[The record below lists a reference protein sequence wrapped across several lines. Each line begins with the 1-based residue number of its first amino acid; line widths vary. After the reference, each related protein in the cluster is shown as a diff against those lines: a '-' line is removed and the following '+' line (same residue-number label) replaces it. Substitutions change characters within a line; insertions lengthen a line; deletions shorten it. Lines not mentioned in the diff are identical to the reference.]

1 MLKCLPQK
9 IIIALA
15 IILAN
20 FSIEAQVK
28 TPQSSPK
35 ATIQQSVGLTDVEIE
50 YSRPSARGRA
60 VFGNLIPFGKVWR
73 TGANENT
80 TISFSDDVV
89 IDGKTL
95 KKGKY
100 SLYTV
105 PKIESWE
112 IIFYKTTD
120 NWGNPEEW
128 KEENVALRA
137 TVKPETLNKSVDTF
151 TIGIS
156 GLDNN
161 FAFLEISWKNSYVAL
176 KFEVPTQ
183 KKATANIERALSG
196 PASADYFAAA
206 QFLFQSNGDNV
217 KALEYINKSLELA
230 KDRPFWYN
238 RLKSLIQAK
247 LGDKKGAIESA
258 KASLAAAELAKNQ
271 DYVKMNKDSIAEW
284 SKS

>member
-1 MLKCLPQK
+1 MKK
-9 IIIALA
+9 ILIALA
-15 IILAN
+15 IIIVN

-35 ATIQQSVGLTDVEIE
+35 AKLMQTVGLTDVEIN

-60 VFGNLIPFGKVWR
+60 VFGNLVPFGKVWR

-80 TISFSDDVV
+80 TISFSDDIM

-100 SLYTV
+100 SLYTI

-112 IIFYKTTD
+112 VIFYKTTD

-128 KEENVALRA
+128 KEDNVALRA
-137 TVKPETLNKSVDTF
+137 TVKPETLNRRTETF

-156 GLDNN
+156 GLDDN
-161 FAFLEISWKNSYVAL
+161 FAFLEISWENSYAAL

-183 KKATANIERALSG
+183 KTAIANIEKALAG
-196 PASADYFAAA
+196 PTAGDYFSAA
-206 QFLFQSNGDNV
+206 QFLHQSNGDTA
-217 KALEYINKSLELA
+217 KALVYVNKALDMS
-230 KDRPFWYN
+230 KDKPFWYN

-247 LGDKKGAIESA
+247 LGDKKGAIETA
-258 KASLAAAELAKNQ
+258 KVSLAAAEIAKNQ
-271 DYVKMNKDSIAEW
+271 DYAKMNKDSIEEW
-284 SKS
+284 SKK

>member
-1 MLKCLPQK
+1 MKK
-9 IIIALA
+9 ILIALA
-15 IILAN
+15 IIIAN

-35 ATIQQSVGLTDVEIE
+35 ATIMQTVGLTEVEIN

-60 VFGNLIPFGKVWR
+60 VLGNLVPFGKVWR

-80 TISFSDDVV
+80 TISFSDDVI

-100 SLYTV
+100 SLYTI
-105 PKIESWE
+105 PKVESWE

-120 NWGNPEEW
+120 NWGNPAEW

-137 TVKPETLNKSVDTF
+137 TVKPETLNRSVETF

-161 FAFLEISWKNSYVAL
+161 FAFLEIYWENSYAAL

-183 KKATANIERALSG
+183 KTTMANIEKALAG
-196 PASADYFAAA
+196 PTAGDYFSAA
-206 QFLFQSNGDNV
+206 QFLHQSNGDNA
-217 KALEYINKSLELA
+217 KALVYVNKALDMSKE
-230 KDRPFWYN
+230 KPFWYN

-247 LGDKKGAIESA
+247 LGDKKGAIETA
-258 KASLAAAELAKNQ
+258 KLSLAAAEIAKNQ
-271 DYVKMNKDSIAEW
+271 DYVKMNKDSIEEW
-284 SKS
+284 SKK

>member
-1 MLKCLPQK
+1 MKK
-9 IIIALA
+9 IIIVFA
-15 IILAN
+15 IIIAN
-20 FSIEAQVK
+20 FTIEAQVK

-35 ATIQQSVGLTDVEIE
+35 STIKQEVGLTDVEIN

-80 TISFSDDVV
+80 TVSFSDDVI

-100 SLYTV
+100 SLYTI

-128 KEENVALRA
+128 KEENVALKA
-137 TVKPETLNKSVDTF
+137 TVKPETLNKSVETF

-161 FAFLEISWKNSYVAL
+161 FAFLEIYWENSYAAV

-183 KKATANIERALSG
+183 QKATANIEKALAG
-196 PASADYFAAA
+196 PTGADYFAAA
-206 QFLFQSNGDNV
+206 QFLFQSNGDNA
-217 KALEYINKSLELA
+217 KALVYINKALDMT
-230 KDRPFWYN
+230 KDKPFWYN

-247 LGDKKGAIESA
+247 LGDKKGAIETA
-258 KASLAAAELAKNQ
+258 KASLAAAEIAKNQ

-284 SKS
+284 SKN

>member
-1 MLKCLPQK
+1 MKK
-9 IIIALA
+9 IIIVLA
-15 IILAN
+15 IMLAN
-20 FSIEAQVK
+20 FTTEAQIK

-35 ATIQQSVGLTDVEIE
+35 ATIMQSVGLTDVEIN

-60 VFGNLIPFGKVWR
+60 VFGNLVPFGKVWR

-80 TISFSDDVV
+80 TISFSDDVI

-95 KKGKY
+95 TKGKY
-100 SLYTV
+100 SLFTI

-128 KEENVALRA
+128 KEENVALKT
-137 TVKPETLNKSVDTF
+137 TVKPEVLNKSAETL
-151 TIGIS
+151 TIAINA
-156 GLDNN
+156 LDNN
-161 FAFLEISWKNSYVAL
+161 FAFLEMSWENSFASL

-183 KKATANIERALSG
+183 QKATANIAKALSG

-217 KALEYINKSLELA
+217 KALEYINKSLDMS
-230 KDRPFWYN
+230 KDKPFWYN

-247 LGDKKGAIESA
+247 AGDKKGAIETA
-258 KASLAAAELAKNQ
+258 KASLAAAETAKNQ
-271 DYVKMNKDSIAEW
+271 DYVKMNKDSISEW
-284 SKS
+284 SRN